1 MMDQSRAIRL
11 KTQLARDF
19 RNQLTIG
26 APTNADEDALR
37 QLAEHLRS
45 RRVRVKLFLR
55 HLLHAKLYLTFR
67 HDQGIP
73 RTGFVGNSNLTV
85 SGLSKQGELNV
96 DVLDHDATL
105 KLAGWFNDRWAD
117 RWCLDI
123 SDDLVEVI
131 EESWARTTPVS
142 PYQIYIKM
150 AFHLSREARLGLS
163 SFSIPRDLRTKVL
176 PFQSAAIRIAANHLN
191 RRGGVILGDVV
202 GLGKTLMATTL
213 ARIFEEDY
221 GFDALIICPKRLVR
235 MWQKYVDDYRVRAKI
250 ISLTQARN
258 VLPTLRR
265 YRLMI
270 IDESHNLRNR
280 EGKTYRA
287 IQDFIVKNECRC
299 ILLSATPYNKTYED
313 LSNQLRLFIDET
325 KDLGIRPERLISE
338 IGEIEFRRRYQAS
351 PRSLAAFEHSMFPDD
366 WRDLMRLYLV
376 RRTRTFIKEN
386 YATIDPTDGRRYLTF
401 EDGRRAYFPER
412 KPLTMP
418 FSLSDDAPTDQYAP
432 LFAPDV
438 VDGIDR
444 LALPRYGL
452 GNYAKASLSSSLST
466 QELKTVADLSRAGK
480 RLMGFCRTN
489 LFKRLESSGW
499 AFILSM
505 QRHVLRNYVFLHA
518 LAHGLPVPI
527 GTTDAAFLE
536 PANDDSDETDLGE
549 SDDDEASVH
558 VTESI
563 EQFGSLHVVVNNA
576 GLMSTETVVELNGA
590 GYQVCAKKPVT
601 TAFYL
606 LCELCERHG
615 CRQQQLCATFD
626 DPGAAKGL
634 RIAWPHRIRVY
645 GRRVRWPRR
654 SLGCRLSAAR
664 P

>member
-1 MMDQSRAIRL
+1 MPRIFDNIATPLLSALVDTLKVSHRADFCVGYFNLRGWKNFAPIIAPWSGTDDECVRVLVGMQKLPEDILRDLAFADAEDVMDQSRAIRL

-26 APTNADEDALR
+26 APTNADEVALR

-73 RTGFVGNSNLTV
+73 RTGFVGSSNLTV

-96 DVLDHDATL
+96 DVLDHDATH

-176 PFQSAAIRIAANHLN
+176 AFQSAAIRIAANHLN

-221 GFDALIICPKRLVR
+221 GFDALIICPKRLVK

-280 EGKTYRA
+280 EGKIYRA
-287 IQDFIVKNECRC
+287 IQDFILKNECRC

-313 LSNQLRLFIDET
+313 LSNQLRLFLDET

-351 PRSLAAFEHSMFPDD
+351 PRSLAAFEHSTFPDD

-376 RRTRTFIKEN
+376 RRTRTFIKDN
-386 YATIDPTDGRRYLTF
+386 YATIDPLDGRRYLTF

-412 KPLTMP
+412 TSMHPFLLRPLLMRSTP
-418 FSLSDDAPTDQYAP
+418 SRYHDTVWAITRS
-432 LFAPDV
+432 V
-438 VDGIDR
+438 VC
-444 LALPRYGL
+444 LAY
-452 GNYAKASLSSSLST
+452 
-466 QELKTVADLSRAGK
+466 
-480 RLMGFCRTN
+480 
-489 LFKRLESSGW
+489 
-499 AFILSM
+499 
-505 QRHVLRNYVFLHA
+505 
-518 LAHGLPVPI
+518 
-527 GTTDAAFLE
+527 
-536 PANDDSDETDLGE
+536 
-549 SDDDEASVH
+549 
-558 VTESI
+558 
-563 EQFGSLHVVVNNA
+563 
-576 GLMSTETVVELNGA
+576 
-590 GYQVCAKKPVT
+590 
-601 TAFYL
+601 
-606 LCELCERHG
+606 
-615 CRQQQLCATFD
+615 
-626 DPGAAKGL
+626 
-634 RIAWPHRIRVY
+634 
-645 GRRVRWPRR
+645 
-654 SLGCRLSAAR
+654 
-664 P
+664 